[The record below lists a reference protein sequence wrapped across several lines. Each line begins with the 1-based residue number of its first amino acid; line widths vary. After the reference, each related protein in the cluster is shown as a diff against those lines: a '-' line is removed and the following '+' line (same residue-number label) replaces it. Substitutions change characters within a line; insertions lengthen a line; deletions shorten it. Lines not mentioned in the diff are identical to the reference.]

1 MATACHHLVTSRSQP
16 LLASLPVTY
25 RARRPWPAIA
35 ERRRSVVCTRTATG
49 EACTIVVERQPDGP
63 LLVSFHGAWRTTAAP
78 DPQEAAELIEALRT
92 AVGAR

>member
-1 MATACHHLVTSRSQP
+1 M
-16 LLASLPVTY
+16 TY
-25 RARRPWPAIA
+25 RGPQVLARVA
-35 ERRRSVVCTRTATG
+35 ERRRKAIETRTASG